1 MKKTLVIS
9 ILVSLIMFCAQTAFS
24 QSIDE
29 LTEQFD
35 EEYEALKPPSK
46 SSSVRSD
53 YMFHQTALA
62 TMYTSKMLKLMYEQN
77 QEILSKYDEILQ
89 KYDEMIQQNNE
100 IIKLL
105 SELGKKEE

>member
-29 LTEQFD
+29 LTEQF
-35 EEYEALKPPSK
+35 EKEIESNKPPSET
-46 SSSVRSD
+46 SSVGTD
-53 YMFHQTALA
+53 YIYKQTALA
-62 TMYTSKMLKLMYEQN
+62 TMYTTKMLKLMYEQN

-105 SELGKKEE
+105 SELVKKDE